1 MSKPLPPNT
10 FFWSN
15 TSPYHDL
22 WEICTLHLKPNLI
35 PRLLFISS
43 MNFISCK
50 CLGSLLPTSKVC
62 WTPKLTL
69 QIWGHLLLPDSI
81 NHNQHNHR
89 SIWTENTIR
98 GKHFSETLEYLTKSW
113 RGNYYNHTSQVLLL
127 RSWQSSPLRLLAF
140 FCAFVGAH
148 LLMCCE
154 GNLTNWLRFVVFPC
168 LFKALQYQHKPH
180 WNWGEKATN
189 VDLSLKFNTVL
200 IKELLALAL
209 DNSWH
214 EIILQRVWIRL
225 Y

>member
-69 QIWGHLLLPDSI
+69 QSWGHLLLPDSI

-89 SIWTENTIR
+89 SIWTDNTIR
-98 GKHFSETLEYLTKSW
+98 GKCFSETLEYLTKSW
-113 RGNYYNHTSQVLLL
+113 RGDYYNHTSG
-127 RSWQSSPLRLLAF
+127 SPA
-140 FCAFVGAH
+140 
-148 LLMCCE
+148 E
-154 GNLTNWLRFVVFPC
+154 QLTEFPSQTPC
-168 LFKALQYQHKPH
+168 LFLCICRCTSPHALWRKPYQL
-180 WNWGEKATN
+180 A
-189 VDLSLKFNTVL
+189 SLCGFSMLV
-200 IKELLALAL
+200 
-209 DNSWH
+209 
-214 EIILQRVWIRL
+214 
-225 Y
+225 